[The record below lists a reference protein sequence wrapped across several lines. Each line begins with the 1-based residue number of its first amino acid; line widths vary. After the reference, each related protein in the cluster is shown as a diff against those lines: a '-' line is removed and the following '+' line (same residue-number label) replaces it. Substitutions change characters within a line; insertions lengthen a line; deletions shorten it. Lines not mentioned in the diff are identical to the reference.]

1 MAYILNKTNG
11 VIVATVQDAALDNS
25 TSLTFIGRNYAG
37 YGEIQNENFVKLL
50 ENFANTTAPSKPL
63 EGQLWF
69 DTLNHNVNIYDGTTW
84 KPLAV
89 SNVTT
94 DSSQPSN
101 PKLGD
106 LWYNAASQ
114 QLYAYNGSSFAVI
127 GPSSGAD
134 LLASWKGSYEYS
146 LEAADNAPVYNIK
159 AVIGADETVVAVA
172 SDQTYTIQ
180 TSPGSESYPMA
191 GQTQKIY
198 KGITLA
204 GADPITG
211 SSSAA
216 GVYFWGTAAEAL
228 NSQTTSGLAVT
239 STTTNQNFNVAF
251 LNTQSGIAYVNTGLQ
266 FNPGNQTLYVPNLTV
281 TGTLTSGGGGG
292 GSGLGVGQTW
302 QLYTPNTQRAIDTF
316 YTNST
321 GKPIVVSVDVYRYN
335 DTTVL
340 YVGTTTST
348 TVVVAGFS
356 GIDGGTGQL
365 TAIVPDGACYK
376 LGGVVSKTGGDTI
389 QHWAELR

>member
-50 ENFANTTAPSKPL
+50 ENFANTAAPSKPI

-69 DTLNHNVNIYDGTTW
+69 DTLNRNANVYDGITW
-84 KPLAV
+84 KPLAI

-94 DSSQPSN
+94 DSSKPNN

-106 LWYNAASQ
+106 LWYDAAAQ
-114 QLYAYNGSSFAVI
+114 QLYAYNGSSFALI
-127 GPSSGAD
+127 GPASGAD

-146 LEAADNAPVYNIK
+146 LEAADNVPVYNAK
-159 AVIGADETVVAVA
+159 AVVGTDETVIAVV
-172 SDQTYTIQ
+172 SDRTYTIQ

-211 SSSAA
+211 SSISA
-216 GVYFWGTAAEAL
+216 GNYFWGTAAEAL
-228 NSQTTSGLAVT
+228 SAQTAGGFTFSSSTSSQRFNVLFAETGTSGLC
-239 STTTNQNFNVAF
+239 
-251 LNTQSGIAYVNTGLQ
+251 YVNTGLQ
-266 FNPGNQTLYVPNLTV
+266 FNPGNQTLYAQNLIINGQSSLTTNGYTRLPGGLLMQWGYQASVVGDNYTAITFPIAFSTAVANV
-281 TGTLTSGGGGG
+281 TASMINTNSPGNYSLSNNIAQVGTITTTGFHLINNLETSGPNFPMYWFA
-292 GSGLGVGQTW
+292 LG
-302 QLYTPNTQRAIDTF
+302 Y
-316 YTNST
+316 
-321 GKPIVVSVDVYRYN
+321 
-335 DTTVL
+335 
-340 YVGTTTST
+340 
-348 TVVVAGFS
+348 
-356 GIDGGTGQL
+356 
-365 TAIVPDGACYK
+365 
-376 LGGVVSKTGGDTI
+376 
-389 QHWAELR
+389 

>member
-69 DTLNHNVNIYDGTTW
+69 DTLNHNANVYDGTTW

-94 DSSQPSN
+94 DSSKPSN

-106 LWYNAASQ
+106 LWYDAAAQ
-114 QLYAYNGSSFAVI
+114 QLYAYNGSSFALI

-146 LEAADNAPVYNIK
+146 LEAADNVPVYNAK
-159 AVIGADETVVAVA
+159 AVIGADEEVIAVVGN
-172 SDQTYTIQ
+172 QTYTIQ

-191 GQTQKIY
+191 SQTQKIY

-239 STTTNQNFNVAF
+239 STTTNQKFNVAF
-251 LNTQSGIAYVNTGLQ
+251 LNTQSGVAYINTGLQ
-266 FNPGNQTLYVPNLTV
+266 FNPGNQTLYAPNLILS
-281 TGTLTSGGGGG
+281 GTSQN
-292 GSGLGVGQTW
+292 GSAIGVGQTW
-302 QLYTPNTQRAIDTF
+302 QDLSGSRTF
-316 YTNST
+316 GTTYTNST
-321 GKPIVVSVDVYRYN
+321 GKPILVMINANGARVTGSFTIDSVTLSISN
-335 DTTVL
+335 
-340 YVGTTTST
+340 
-348 TVVVAGFS
+348 
-356 GIDGGTGQL
+356 IDFTQPY
-365 TAIVPDGACYK
+365 TFIVPNGSTYSFN
-376 LGGVVSKTGGDTI
+376 LGSLVF
-389 QHWAELR
+389 WAELR

>member
-69 DTLNHNVNIYDGTTW
+69 DTLNHNANVYDGTTW

-94 DSSQPSN
+94 DSSKPSN

-106 LWYNAASQ
+106 LWYDAAAQ
-114 QLYAYNGSSFAVI
+114 QLYAYNGSSFALI

-146 LEAADNAPVYNIK
+146 LEAADNVPVYNAK
-159 AVIGADETVVAVA
+159 AVIGADEEVIAVVGN
-172 SDQTYTIQ
+172 QTYTIQ

-191 GQTQKIY
+191 SQTQKIY

-228 NSQTTSGLAVT
+228 NSQTTSGLNVV
-239 STTTNQNFNVAF
+239 STTTNEKFNVAF

-281 TGTLTSGGGGG
+281 TGTLTNSGGGGF
-292 GSGLGVGQTW
+292 GLGQTW
-302 QLYTPNTQRAIDTF
+302 TAYTVGVDRINNTLYTNTNAYSLMVTVSGQCITAYTYVNGVQIAYASNPPNYF
-316 YTNST
+316 PYCVSF
-321 GKPIVVSVDVYRYN
+321 IVPSGNTYKVN
-335 DTTVL
+335 WTTVQ
-340 YVGTTTST
+340 S
-348 TVVVAGFS
+348 
-356 GIDGGTGQL
+356 
-365 TAIVPDGACYK
+365 
-376 LGGVVSKTGGDTI
+376 
-389 QHWAELR
+389 WAELR

>member
-37 YGEIQNENFVKLL
+37 YGEVQNENFVKLL
-50 ENFANTTAPSKPL
+50 ENFANTAAPSKPL

-69 DTLNHNVNIYDGTTW
+69 DTLNHNVNIYDGTIW

-89 SNVTT
+89 ANVTQ
-94 DSSQPSN
+94 DSSRPNN

-106 LWYNAASQ
+106 LWYDAAAQ
-114 QLYAYNGSSFAVI
+114 QLYAYNGSSFALI
-127 GPSSGAD
+127 GPASGAD

-146 LEAADNAPVYNIK
+146 LEAADNVPIYNAK
-159 AVIGADETVVAVA
+159 AVIGTGEAVIAVV

-180 TSPGSESYPMA
+180 TSPGSESYPMG

-228 NSQTTSGLAVT
+228 NSQTTSGLAVS
-239 STTTNQNFNVAF
+239 STTTNEKFNVAF

-266 FNPGNQTLYVPNLTV
+266 FNPNNQTLYVQNLILS
-281 TGTLTSGGGGG
+281 GTSQSG
-292 GSGLGVGQTW
+292 SSIGVGQTW
-302 QLYTPNTQRAIDTF
+302 QTMTSSRTSGAS
-316 YTNST
+316 YTNDT
-321 GKPIVVSVDVYRYN
+321 GKPIMVSVYN
-335 DTTVL
+335 SGVDNGVSLTAVVGGVTVSRS
-340 YVGTTTST
+340 VGGAGGDARWLVNASFIVPNGATYSVTFGTGALST
-348 TVVVAGFS
+348 TLV
-356 GIDGGTGQL
+356 
-365 TAIVPDGACYK
+365 
-376 LGGVVSKTGGDTI
+376 
-389 QHWAELR
+389 WNELR

>member
-11 VIVATVQDAALDNS
+11 VIVATVQDAGLDNT

-50 ENFANTTAPSKPL
+50 ENFANTTAPSKPI

-69 DTLNHNVNIYDGTTW
+69 DTLNHNVNIYDGTAW

-106 LWYNAASQ
+106 LWYDAVAQ
-114 QLYAYNGSSFAVI
+114 QLYAYNGSSFALI
-127 GPSSGAD
+127 GPASGAD
-134 LLASWKGSYEYS
+134 LLAGWKGSYEYS
-146 LEAADNAPVYNIK
+146 LEAADNVPIYNAK
-159 AVIGADETVVAVA
+159 AVIGTDETVIAVV

-180 TSPGSESYPMA
+180 TSPGSESYPMG
-191 GQTQKIY
+191 GQTTKIY

-204 GADPITG
+204 GADAITG

-239 STTTNQNFNVAF
+239 STTTNQKFNVAF
-251 LNTQSGIAYVNTGLQ
+251 LNTQSGVAYINTGLQ
-266 FNPGNQTLYVPNLTV
+266 FNPGNQTLYAPNLILS
-281 TGTLTSGGGGG
+281 GTSQN
-292 GSGLGVGQTW
+292 GSAIGVGQTW
-302 QLYTPNTQRAIDTF
+302 QDLSGSRTF
-316 YTNST
+316 GTTYTNST
-321 GKPIVVSVDVYRYN
+321 GKPILVMINANGARVTGSFTIDSVTLSISN
-335 DTTVL
+335 
-340 YVGTTTST
+340 
-348 TVVVAGFS
+348 
-356 GIDGGTGQL
+356 IDFTQPY
-365 TAIVPDGACYK
+365 TFIVPNGSTYSFN
-376 LGGVVSKTGGDTI
+376 LGSLGF
-389 QHWAELR
+389 WAELR

>member
-50 ENFANTTAPSKPL
+50 ENFANTTTPANPL

-69 DTLNHNVNIYDGTTW
+69 DTLNRNVNIYDGTSW

-106 LWYNAASQ
+106 LWYDAVAQ
-114 QLYAYNGSSFAVI
+114 QLYAYNGSSFALI
-127 GPSSGAD
+127 GPASGAD
-134 LLASWKGSYEYS
+134 LLANWKGSYEYS
-146 LEAADNAPVYNIK
+146 LEAADNVPIYNAK
-159 AVIGADETVVAVA
+159 AVIGADEEVIAVV
-172 SDQTYTIQ
+172 SNQTYTIQ

-191 GQTQKIY
+191 GQTTKIY

-204 GADPITG
+204 GADSITG

-228 NSQTTSGLAVT
+228 NSQSTSGLVAN
-239 STTTNQNFNVAF
+239 STATNQRFNVAF
-251 LNTQSGIAYVNTGLQ
+251 LNTQSGVAYINTGLQ
-266 FNPGNQTLYVPNLTV
+266 FNPGNQTLYAQNLV
-281 TGTLTSGGGGG
+281 LSGTSQN
-292 GSGLGVGQTW
+292 GSAVGVGQTW
-302 QLYTPNTQRAIDTF
+302 QSFTPNSQRAVETF

-335 DTTVL
+335 DTMTF
-340 YVGTTTST
+340 YAGTTTLT
-348 TVVVAGFS
+348 TIILATVS
-356 GIDGGTGQL
+356 GIDGGSGQIS
-365 TAIVPDGACYK
+365 AIIPDGSCYK
-376 LGGVVSKTGGDTI
+376 LSGAASKTGGDGI
-389 QHWAELR
+389 RHWAELR